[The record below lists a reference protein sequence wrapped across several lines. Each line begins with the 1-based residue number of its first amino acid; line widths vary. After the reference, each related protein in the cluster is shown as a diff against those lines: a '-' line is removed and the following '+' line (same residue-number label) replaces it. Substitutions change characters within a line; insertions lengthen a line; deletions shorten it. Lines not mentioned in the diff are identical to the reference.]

1 MSSLLN
7 LKEINGFYGDIQV
20 LYDVSLHIDEDEVVS
35 IIGANGAGK
44 STLLKVIS
52 GLMKQKTGNIEFKN
66 EDISNITSHQIVEKG
81 IVQIPEG
88 RKLFPLLTVQENLE
102 VGAYVPHANK
112 EVSKTLDEVYKLFPR
127 LEERQHQLSR
137 TLSGGE
143 QQMLAIARGLMAKP
157 NLLMFDEPSLGLA
170 PLLVKGVFE
179 AIRKIRNQG
188 ITVLLV
194 EQNVSHA
201 LELCD
206 RAYVLENGK
215 IVLEGKGEELLN
227 NPEVKK
233 AYLGI

>member
-1 MSSLLN
+1 MSLLN
-7 LKEINGFYGDIQV
+7 LKEVNGFYGDIQV
-20 LYDVSLHIDEDEVVS
+20 LYDVSLHIDENEVVS

-44 STLLKVIS
+44 STLLKIIS
-52 GLMKQKTGNIEFKN
+52 GLMKQKSGKIEFRN
-66 EDISNITSHQIVEKG
+66 EEINNATSHQIVENG

-102 VGAYVPHANK
+102 VGAYVPKANK
-112 EVSKTLDEVYKLFPR
+112 EIQKTLSQVYQLFPR
-127 LEERQHQLSR
+127 LEDRKHQLAR

-157 NLLMFDEPSLGLA
+157 SLLMFDEPSLGLA
-170 PLLVKGVFE
+170 PLLVKDVFE
-179 AIRKIRNQG
+179 TIKTIRNQG

-194 EQNVSHA
+194 EQNVHHA

-206 RAYVLENGK
+206 RGYVLENGK
-215 IVLEGKGEELLN
+215 IVLEGVGKELLN

>member
-7 LKEINGFYGDIQV
+7 LEKIKAFYGDMQV
-20 LYDVSLHIDEDEVVS
+20 LYDVSLYIDEDEVVS

-44 STLLKVIS
+44 STLLKVVS
-52 GLMKQKTGNIEFKN
+52 GLMKQKTGKIEFKN
-66 EDISNITSHQIVEKG
+66 EDVSNISSHQIVEKG

-112 EVSKTLDEVYKLFPR
+112 EIDKTLNEVYQLFPR
-127 LEERQHQLSR
+127 LEERKKQLAR

-157 NLLMFDEPSLGLA
+157 SLLMFDEPSLGLA
-170 PLLVKGVFE
+170 PLLVKGVFDT
-179 AIRKIRNQG
+179 IRKIRNQG

-194 EQNVSHA
+194 EQNVNHA
-201 LELCD
+201 LELCN

-215 IVLEGKGEELLN
+215 IVLEGKGKELLD
-227 NPEVKK
+227 NPKVKK

>member
-1 MSSLLN
+1 MTLL
-7 LKEINGFYGDIQV
+7 KIRKINGFYGDIQV
-20 LYDVSLHIDEDEVVS
+20 LYNVSMDVEENEVVS

-44 STLLKVIS
+44 STLLKIIS
-52 GLMKQKTGNIEFKN
+52 GLKKPKSGNIEFKGEIIN
-66 EDISNITSHQIVEKG
+66 TLDSHKIVEKG

-102 VGAYVPHANK
+102 VGAYVARANK
-112 EVSKTLDEVYKLFPR
+112 FIKETLKDIYQLFPR
-127 LEERQHQLSR
+127 LEERKYQLAR

-157 NLLMFDEPSLGLA
+157 SILMFDEPSLGLA
-170 PLLVKGVFE
+170 PLLVKGVFDT
-179 AIRKIRNQG
+179 IKTIKNQG

-194 EQNVSHA
+194 EQNVHHA

-206 RAYVLENGK
+206 RGYVLENGK
-215 IVLEGKGEELLN
+215 IVLEGKGKDLLK